1 MTTLMGSAQRTSNK
15 KKPKR
20 YGSTASAGAVSL
32 PSGSKSNSP
41 AQRIADRGK
50 TKGVVRTSASSKK
63 KQKKNNY

>member
-1 MTTLMGSAQRTSNK
+1 MTTLMGTAQRREK

-50 TKGVVRTSASSKK
+50 TKGVVRTSAQPRK

>member
-1 MTTLMGSAQRTSNK
+1 MTTLMGSAQRSKK

-32 PSGSKSNSP
+32 PSGSKANSP

-50 TKGVVRTSASSKK
+50 TKGVVRTSAQPRK

>member
-1 MTTLMGSAQRTSNK
+1 MTTLMGTAQRRQKQKQK
-15 KKPKR
+15 KF
-20 YGSTASAGAVSL
+20 GATASAGASSI
-32 PSGSKSNSP
+32 PSDSKAGSP